1 MNTTEHTATNRT
13 LTVRVASPD
22 DAFDDV
28 ADQLAAID
36 RGEEPEPL
44 SRVTF
49 QRETDLQR
57 LLSPKNI
64 ELLRTI
70 ARESPGSIR
79 ELARLVDRDIRQ
91 VHDNLRD
98 LESYGLVEVEQAGRA
113 KRPTV
118 WYDDIEIEIPIT
130 R

>member
-1 MNTTEHTATNRT
+1 MNTTEHTPTDRT
-13 LTVRVASPD
+13 LTVRVASSD

-28 ADQLAAID
+28 ADRLAAID

-44 SRVTF
+44 YRVTF
-49 QRETDLQR
+49 QREKDLQR

-98 LESYGLVEVEQAGRA
+98 LETYGLVDVEQAGRA

-118 WYDDIEIEIPIT
+118 WYDDIEIEVPIT

>member
-1 MNTTEHTATNRT
+1 MNTTEHTATDRT

-36 RGEEPEPL
+36 RSEEPEPL
-44 SRVTF
+44 YRVTF
-49 QRETDLQR
+49 QREKDLQR

-98 LESYGLVEVEQAGRA
+98 LDNYGLVEVEQAGRA